1 MRFEERE
8 LKFYAQ
14 PITAETL
21 QVGRTYFCVQ
31 YPDRDMLIPIVETF
45 VFAGR
50 KLHPEDAEGR
60 LYFQD
65 VESYL
70 QGIRYGSAAAKN
82 ATFRVP
88 LEENTKHIFEYEH
101 ALEELMK
108 CSLRRRER
116 GQ

>member
-8 LKFYAQ
+8 LNPYAEHV
-14 PITAETL
+14 TANRLREGEVYL
-21 QVGRTYFCVQ
+21 SVQ
-31 YPDRDMLIPIVETF
+31 YADEHLLIPIIETW

-50 KLHPEDAEGR
+50 KLDPDDPANH

-70 QGIRYGSAAAKN
+70 QGIRYSSATPKN
-82 ATFRVP
+82 ATFEVA
-88 LEENTKHIFEYEH
+88 LEGETNHFFEYER

-108 CSLRRRER
+108 CSLRRRKLSA
-116 GQ
+116 

>member
-8 LKFYAQ
+8 LKLYAES
-14 PITAETL
+14 ITAQTL
-21 QVGRTYFCVQ
+21 QVGRTYFSVQ
-31 YPDRDMLIPIVETF
+31 YADRDMLIPIVETF
-45 VFAGR
+45 VFAGK
-50 KLHPEDAEGR
+50 KLHPKDADGC

-70 QGIRYGSAAAKN
+70 QGIRYGSAAAKD
-82 ATFRVP
+82 ATFQVP

-108 CSLRRRER
+108 CSLRRRKR